1 MSVKVRK
8 YKRGG
13 WEVDIRTRLAD
24 GKFIRERVRSWVETK
39 SGALRWGQQR
49 EAFLIQNGGAEVTE
63 PKKVPTLAEF
73 ESQFM
78 TFSK

>member
-24 GKFIRERVRSWVETK
+24 GTFIRERVRSWVETK
-39 SGALRWGQQR
+39 NGTFLYARSLVAPQVLKFQDSIRWPRRFSGR
-49 EAFLIQNGGAEVTE
+49 N
-63 PKKVPTLAEF
+63 
-73 ESQFM
+73 
-78 TFSK
+78 FSPSP